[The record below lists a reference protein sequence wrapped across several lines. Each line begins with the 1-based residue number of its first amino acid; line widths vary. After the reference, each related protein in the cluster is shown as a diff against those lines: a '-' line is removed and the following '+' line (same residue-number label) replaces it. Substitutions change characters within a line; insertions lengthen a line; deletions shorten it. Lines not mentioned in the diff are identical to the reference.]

1 MAKIYMNQMQREAA
15 LYRAN
20 KTVVC
25 AGRGTG
31 KGLLHAA
38 VQLEKFQLMPRST
51 TAFVVPNA
59 KRGLTNTL
67 PSMFQHWEN
76 WGYKRGVHWVV
87 GQKPPRQLG
96 WPDPF
101 FKPEN

>member
-38 VQLEKFQLMPRST
+38 VIRFSSK
-51 TAFVVPNA
+51 AFVSQVA
-59 KRGLTNTL
+59 AYAFRTLTVCYEDDGL
-67 PSMFQHWEN
+67 F
-76 WGYKRGVHWVV
+76 VA
-87 GQKPPRQLG
+87 
-96 WPDPF
+96 
-101 FKPEN
+101 

>member
-38 VQLEKFQLMPRST
+38 VQLENFQLMPRST

-67 PSMFQHWEN
+67 PSIDR
-76 WGYKRGVHWVV
+76 KSVV
-87 GQKPPRQLG
+87 
-96 WPDPF
+96 
-101 FKPEN
+101 